1 MTERNKFL
9 QSRKA
14 NASLKNF
21 LNECFDCETW
31 FNGFSKKELAK
42 IVVKAI
48 IAGAF
53 LFSVLV
59 VFVAAFG

>member
-1 MTERNKFL
+1 MR
-9 QSRKA
+9 
-14 NASLKNF
+14 NF

-31 FNGFSKKELAK
+31 FEGFTKKELAK

-48 IAGAF
+48 LAGAF
-53 LFSVLV
+53 LFGVLV

>member
-1 MTERNKFL
+1 MFK
-9 QSRKA
+9 
-14 NASLKNF
+14 F

-31 FNGFSKKELAK
+31 FEGFSKKELAG

-48 IAGAF
+48 VAGAF
-53 LFSVLV
+53 LFGVLV

>member
-1 MTERNKFL
+1 M
-9 QSRKA
+9 RK
-14 NASLKNF
+14 F

-31 FNGFSKKELAK
+31 FEGFSKKELAG

-53 LFSVLV
+53 LFSVLF
-59 VFVAAFG
+59 VFVAVFG

>member
-1 MTERNKFL
+1 MR
-9 QSRKA
+9 
-14 NASLKNF
+14 NF

-31 FNGFSKKELAK
+31 FEGFSKKELAK

-48 IAGAF
+48 LVGAF
-53 LFSVLV
+53 LFSVLT

>member
-1 MTERNKFL
+1 MF
-9 QSRKA
+9 
-14 NASLKNF
+14 NF

-31 FNGFSKKELAK
+31 FEGFTKKELAK

-53 LFSVLV
+53 LFGVLFV
-59 VFVAAFG
+59 LFAVFG

>member
-1 MTERNKFL
+1 MR
-9 QSRKA
+9 
-14 NASLKNF
+14 NF

-48 IAGAF
+48 IVGAF
-53 LFSVLV
+53 LFGVLIV
-59 VFVAAFG
+59 LVAAFG

>member
-1 MTERNKFL
+1 ML
-9 QSRKA
+9 
-14 NASLKNF
+14 NF

-31 FNGFSKKELAK
+31 FEGFSKKELVG

-53 LFSVLV
+53 LFSVQLIQ
-59 VFVAAFG
+59 AASIQTTLIMMKIDHILFILL

>member
-1 MTERNKFL
+1 ML
-9 QSRKA
+9 
-14 NASLKNF
+14 NF

-31 FNGFSKKELAK
+31 FEGFSKKELAK

-48 IAGAF
+48 VAGAF

-59 VFVAAFG
+59 VFVAACG

>member
-1 MTERNKFL
+1 M
-9 QSRKA
+9 
-14 NASLKNF
+14 KNF
-21 LNECFDCETW
+21 LNECFDWETW
-31 FNGFSKKELAK
+31 FEGFSKKELAK

>member
-1 MTERNKFL
+1 M
-9 QSRKA
+9 
-14 NASLKNF
+14 KNF
-21 LNECFDCETW
+21 LNECFDCEAW
-31 FNGFSKKELAK
+31 FEGFSKKELAG

-53 LFSVLV
+53 LFGVLV